1 MEKRL
6 ASELHNTWQ
15 LIIITNSCRFGMKSS
30 VKVMLKLPVLRK
42 AAIYSV
48 FTEQPCSIQPLF
60 PPFFEGKR
68 PWVLLKEP
76 IPVGMLW
83 ESEVG

>member
-1 MEKRL
+1 
-6 ASELHNTWQ
+6 
-15 LIIITNSCRFGMKSS
+15 
-30 VKVMLKLPVLRK
+30 MLKLPVLRK

-60 PPFFEGKR
+60 HPFFEGKR